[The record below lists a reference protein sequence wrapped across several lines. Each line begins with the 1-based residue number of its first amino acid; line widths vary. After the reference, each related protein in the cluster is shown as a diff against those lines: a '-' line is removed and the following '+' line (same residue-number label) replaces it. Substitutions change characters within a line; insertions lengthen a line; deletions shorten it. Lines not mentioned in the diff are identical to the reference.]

1 MRKAGKGQGSLGYI
15 GVGVAVGL
23 PEGAERA
30 AMEQSAEAAR
40 TADVGQ
46 LFGGSSTSAGRSV
59 RGAHPEGGEWVGER
73 AGECVSL
80 SCHPPQRRP
89 D

>member
-1 MRKAGKGQGSLGYI
+1 MRKAVKGQGSLGYI
-15 GVGVAVGL
+15 GVGGAVGL
-23 PEGAERA
+23 PEGAEQA

-46 LFGGSSTSAGRSV
+46 LFGGSCTSAGRSV
-59 RGAHPEGGEWVGER
+59 RGAHPGGGGR